1 MRKKEKRKKRKEMQS
16 KVMKDNISILD
27 RARAH
32 SSILM
37 DNEGLA
43 ACQRSNEPV
52 PVFRVLS
59 SDKTTIGMRLVIFS

>member
-1 MRKKEKRKKRKEMQS
+1 
-16 KVMKDNISILD
+16 MKDNISILD

-59 SDKTTIGMRLVIFS
+59 SDKTTIGMRFVIFSWWALRFHTSVIEQGP